1 MGRFVEGAQRSQT
14 TLLPE
19 CLDDFIAEDNT
30 VRIVDAF
37 VEELE
42 LASLGFAGITPAS
55 TGRPS
60 YHPAVLLKIY
70 IYGYLNRVQSSR
82 RLERECQRNVELMWL
97 TGRLA
102 PDFKTIAEF
111 RRSNGEG
118 IRNVCRRFV
127 MICRE
132 LKLFTQAVVAID
144 GSKFK
149 AVNSRD
155 NNFTPNKIARRQE
168 QIEQSIQRY
177 LDALETADRTQPAE
191 VEAKTERLREKIET
205 LREQMRDLN
214 RAAELLN
221 DLPEKQISLTDPDSR
236 SMISQAKGTGVVG
249 YNVQVAVDA
258 RHHLIVTH
266 EVTNVGNDRTQL
278 SPMAKAARDAMGKK
292 KIKALADREYFSAP
306 EIKACDDAGIAALV
320 PKSQTSGAKA
330 DGRFDR
336 ADFIYCPLRKQCAP
350 APYRRIRRW
359 EHEAV
364 LDRMQRRLDRQL
376 DAMTIRRRT
385 VEHVFGTLK
394 HWMGS
399 THFQMRRLGNVST
412 EMSLHVLAYNLK
424 RVMKIL
430 GFAKTLRAMKLA
442 GA

>member
-1 MGRFVEGAQRSQT
+1 
-14 TLLPE
+14 
-19 CLDDFIAEDNT
+19 
-30 VRIVDAF
+30 
-37 VEELE
+37 
-42 LASLGFAGITPAS
+42 
-55 TGRPS
+55 
-60 YHPAVLLKIY
+60 
-70 IYGYLNRVQSSR
+70 
-82 RLERECQRNVELMWL
+82 
-97 TGRLA
+97 
-102 PDFKTIAEF
+102 
-111 RRSNGEG
+111 
-118 IRNVCRRFV
+118 
-127 MICRE
+127 
-132 LKLFTQAVVAID
+132 
-144 GSKFK
+144 
-149 AVNSRD
+149 
-155 NNFTPNKIARRQE
+155 
-168 QIEQSIQRY
+168 
-177 LDALETADRTQPAE
+177 
-191 VEAKTERLREKIET
+191 
-205 LREQMRDLN
+205 
-214 RAAELLN
+214 
-221 DLPEKQISLTDPDSR
+221 
-236 SMISQAKGTGVVG
+236 VVG

-292 KIKALADREYFSAP
+292 KIKALADRGYFSAP

-336 ADFIYCPLRKQCAP
+336 ADFIYIARNDQYLCPAGQRAIYRYTSLESANLLKLRTYWSSACPHCPLRKQCTP

-399 THFQMRRLGNVST
+399 THFQMRRLRNVST